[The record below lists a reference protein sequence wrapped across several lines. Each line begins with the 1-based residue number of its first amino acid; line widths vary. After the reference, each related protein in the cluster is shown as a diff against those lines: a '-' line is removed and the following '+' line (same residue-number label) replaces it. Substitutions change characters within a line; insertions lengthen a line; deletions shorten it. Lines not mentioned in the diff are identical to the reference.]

1 MDPFAGPVEKKP
13 AAVPVGGMR
22 HVHFDG
28 SPESAG
34 AVLWAISQTDRRV
47 YVHAASDELLVL
59 PRALQDVGG
68 DLGRRGDARLG
79 EPVWVP
85 HYDVAPPCARPGAA
99 LASAPPEHLPALF
112 DWARAQDEER
122 PEDVLVAHGVAACD
136 AARQV
141 DALVCSRRDCAR
153 CAAFARLAEE
163 YGVYLDSGA

>member
-1 MDPFAGPVEKKP
+1 MDPFAGPAEKKP

-85 HYDVAPPCARPGAA
+85 HYDVAVPQRHHQRVGGGASEPRLSGGA
-99 LASAPPEHLPALF
+99 HSMCKSRF
-112 DWARAQDEER
+112 QRAHSSTNS
-122 PEDVLVAHGVAACD
+122 PW
-136 AARQV
+136 
-141 DALVCSRRDCAR
+141 
-153 CAAFARLAEE
+153 
-163 YGVYLDSGA
+163 